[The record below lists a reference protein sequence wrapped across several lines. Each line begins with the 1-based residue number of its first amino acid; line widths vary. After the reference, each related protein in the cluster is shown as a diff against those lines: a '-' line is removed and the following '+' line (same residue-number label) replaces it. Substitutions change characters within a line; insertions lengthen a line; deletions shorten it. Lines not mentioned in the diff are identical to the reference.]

1 MPKVI
6 QPQKFFELDKTASY
20 LLLISPEGIPH
31 LLFIQ
36 NNRYYSLT
44 TKESVIGNDF
54 TGYLK
59 QLLRL
64 KKKLIFLELES
75 SPEGV
80 NEVFEHY
87 VTVDTNHITCFA
99 PIKNILLPDS
109 KAEMI
114 HQLIPEM
121 YENHLIKA
129 SYHVGL
135 MDDLDDLGDFKL
147 SEYSKDMIFSY
158 IQQFKESD
166 AERKKSKFKT
176 H

>member
-1 MPKVI
+1 M
-6 QPQKFFELDKTASY
+6 
-20 LLLISPEGIPH
+20 
-31 LLFIQ
+31 
-36 NNRYYSLT
+36 T

-64 KKKLIFLELES
+64 KKKLIFLELETN
-75 SPEGV
+75 PQDV

-87 VTVDTNHITCFA
+87 ITVDTKQITCFA

-109 KAEMI
+109 EAEMI
-114 HQLIPEM
+114 YQLIPEM

-135 MDDLDDLGDFKL
+135 IDDLDNLGDFKL

-158 IQQFKESD
+158 IQPFKESD
-166 AERKKSKFKT
+166 AERKKSMFKS

>member
-6 QPQKFFELDKTASY
+6 QPKKFVELDSTSSY
-20 LLLISPEGIPH
+20 LLLISPESIPH

-36 NNRYYSLT
+36 NNAYFSLT

-59 QLLRL
+59 QLIRL
-64 KKKLIFLELES
+64 KKKLIFIELNS
-75 SPEGV
+75 NPPNV
-80 NEVFEHY
+80 KDVFEHY
-87 VTVDTNHITCFA
+87 VTVDTDNITCFT
-99 PIKNILLPDS
+99 PIKNILLPKS

-114 HQLIPEM
+114 HQLIPEL

-129 SYHVGL
+129 SYYFGL
-135 MDDLDDLGDFKL
+135 EKELDNLGDFKL
-147 SEYSKDMIFSY
+147 SEYSKEMIFSY
-158 IQQFKESD
+158 IQQFKETD